1 MTDTRLSGVRRHI
14 CRADKR
20 RFLQQRQTG
29 RRIFFMNTHRPVFY
43 ALSSLHE
50 RIYGNTEIMI
60 FIKPVSKG
68 THSKK
73 TEAVSEITRT
83 QPPAMLKCHLPIL
96 FYNGIGS

>member
-29 RRIFFMNTHRPVFY
+29 RRILYEHASARFY

-73 TEAVSEITRT
+73 PEAVSEITRT
-83 QPPAMLKCHLPIL
+83 QPPAMLKCHPADTIL
-96 FYNGIGS
+96 

>member
-73 TEAVSEITRT
+73 PEAVSKSHDHTASGDVKMSPCRYYFIT
-83 QPPAMLKCHLPIL
+83 A
-96 FYNGIGS
+96 

>member
-1 MTDTRLSGVRRHI
+1 MRTRGGFCNSGK
-14 CRADKR
+14 RA
-20 RFLQQRQTG
+20 G
-29 RRIFFMNTHRPVFY
+29 VFFMNTHRPVFY

-73 TEAVSEITRT
+73 PEAVSKSHDHTASGDENVT
-83 QPPAMLKCHLPIL
+83 LPIL